1 MLQPA
6 FGDNIQT
13 MIGRELSRL
22 PWGATVVVI
31 SAHLTPDFQRSLL
44 RMARSGGAS
53 RFVIVTI
60 GEVPELFPDI
70 RKRFQVYHLSGEE
83 AWDEIES
90 IQLNLL

>member
-13 MIGRELSRL
+13 MIGQELSRL
-22 PWGATVVVI
+22 PWGSTVVVI
-31 SAHLTPDFQRSLL
+31 TSHLSAEFQRSLL

-53 RFVIVTI
+53 RFVVVTI
-60 GEVPELFPDI
+60 GEVPELFPEVQ
-70 RKRFQVYHLSGEE
+70 KRFKVYHLSGEE

-90 IQLNLL
+90 IQLDLL